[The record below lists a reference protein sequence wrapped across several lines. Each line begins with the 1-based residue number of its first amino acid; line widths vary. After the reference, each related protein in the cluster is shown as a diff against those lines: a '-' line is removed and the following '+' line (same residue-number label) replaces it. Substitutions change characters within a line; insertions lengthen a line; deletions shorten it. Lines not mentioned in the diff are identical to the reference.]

1 LNDFLSA
8 SGHFA
13 DKGISSPGTSVT
25 FGIPSASKSQRTGV
39 QTMSEP
45 RTVLKVERVHPVTAW
60 MGAFSQSSI
69 AGLSRTGAWAA
80 NTAQQF
86 GSIVAVL
93 MGPAVLSVYA
103 FALWSLTSE
112 MGWTDSF
119 PFSAG
124 PLSNWIIWLFL
135 AVLLHISAHILR
147 RQMSRG

>member
-1 LNDFLSA
+1 
-8 SGHFA
+8 
-13 DKGISSPGTSVT
+13 
-25 FGIPSASKSQRTGV
+25 
-39 QTMSEP
+39 MSEP

>member
-1 LNDFLSA
+1 
-8 SGHFA
+8 
-13 DKGISSPGTSVT
+13 
-25 FGIPSASKSQRTGV
+25 
-39 QTMSEP
+39 MSEP
-45 RTVLKVERVHPVTAW
+45 RTVVKVEHVHPVSAW
-60 MGAFSQSSI
+60 MAAFSQSSA

-112 MGWTDSF
+112 LGWTDSF

-124 PLSNWIIWLFL
+124 PLSNWIIWLSL
-135 AVLLHISAHILR
+135 AILLHLAAHILR
-147 RQMSRG
+147 RQMNRE